1 MEEGANPVWATPTT
15 GDITGVGV
23 TSPIT
28 GGGTSGSVTI
38 AIQDS
43 STSQKGAASF
53 SSDNFAASSG
63 NITIKDAGVANA
75 ELADM
80 AANTIKVRNAN
91 SSGVPSDLALATTE
105 ILIGDGTGFTA
116 ASLSSDVTMTNAG
129 AVTIAANAV
138 TLAKLE
144 DGTQG
149 DILYYGASG
158 APTRLSAGTSGDVLT
173 SGGGSANP
181 AWATPTTGDITGV
194 TAGTGLSGGGTS
206 GSVTLNLADTA
217 VSAGSYTNSSITVD
231 AQGRLTA
238 ASSGTSSGATQVFAI
253 AMAVAL

>member
-1 MEEGANPVWATPTT
+1 
-15 GDITGVGV
+15 
-23 TSPIT
+23 
-28 GGGTSGSVTI
+28 
-38 AIQDS
+38 
-43 STSQKGAASF
+43 
-53 SSDNFAASSG
+53 
-63 NITIKDAGVANA
+63 
-75 ELADM
+75 
-80 AANTIKVRNAN
+80 
-91 SSGVPSDLALATTE
+91 
-105 ILIGDGTGFTA
+105 
-116 ASLSSDVTMTNAG
+116 MTNAG

-206 GSVTLNLADTA
+206 GSVTLNMADTA

-238 ASSGTSSGATQVFAI
+238 ASSGSASGATQGFCI
-253 AMAVAL
+253 AMSVAL